1 MRYLYDLY
9 EGENCILSGVGA
21 KAICERTG
29 LPQNSNLANYYNTGG
44 LIKGRYSLYVAGNM
58 PSKGRDK
65 ERRKAVSDRKNEQKK
80 FTPAMYAEWK
90 ALNRIGR
97 EYRKNGGNR

>member
-1 MRYLYDLY
+1 MRNLYDLY
-9 EGENCILSGVGA
+9 KGETCVLSGVGT

-29 LPQNSNLANYYNTGG
+29 LPQNSNLANYYKSGG
-44 LIKGRYSLYVAGNM
+44 LIKGRYKLYVAGQM
-58 PSKGRDK
+58 PSRGRNK
-65 ERRKAVSDRKNEQKK
+65 EKRKASSAKKNERKK